1 MRIILKVSVVL
12 VASALVISAFRASAI
27 DLHWLWDDRC
37 ADCHGHAGD
46 FSRNFLSVYGGE
58 LQGRHHIHD
67 LHLFLNNHYLAGN
80 EVNAVYNMLLAQA
93 TNQARFKSECVSC
106 HDTAASFVRSSLE
119 LRDSVL
125 YSRNSGRP
133 IRSFLD
139 HHRGLNADDV
149 AFFMNLLTRVAHEV
163 YQQ

>member
-1 MRIILKVSVVL
+1 M
-12 VASALVISAFRASAI
+12 
-27 DLHWLWDDRC
+27 
-37 ADCHGHAGD
+37 
-46 FSRNFLSVYGGE
+46 
-58 LQGRHHIHD
+58 
-67 LHLFLNNHYLAGN
+67 NNHYLAGN

-93 TNQARFKSECVSC
+93 TNQVGFKSECVSC

-119 LRDSVL
+119 LHDSVL